1 MTFPLLA
8 RHSIK
13 TRVTLVMLSIFV
25 VSIWLL
31 SSYVSRMLR
40 SDMERLL
47 GDQQFSTASMVADD
61 IERDLMDRILWLQ
74 SVATTITPTMLENP
88 AGLQRF
94 LAERLILHKLFSGGG
109 LIYRADGT
117 VIADSRPG
125 MDRIGLKQ
133 MELDTVAAALK
144 EGSSSV
150 GRPVTDKKLQ
160 APMIGMAVPIRD
172 AQGNVIGA
180 FAGLTNLRSP
190 SYLDKISRSQ
200 VGKTGGYLLVAAKSR
215 LIISATDKAR
225 IMEALPA
232 AGVSPILDRFI
243 EGFEGTQ
250 VFVNPRG
257 VEVLASAKGIPVA
270 NWYVASIMPTEEA
283 FAPIRDLQR
292 RMLLATTLL
301 TLLAGGLT
309 WWMLRR
315 QLAPMLDTAQR
326 LGRLAVS
333 GQPVQALPIAR
344 EDEVGELIG
353 GFNRMLDK
361 LAQRDATLH
370 ERDEILR
377 SILETSLDGFWQID
391 SQGRLLDINATYC
404 QQSGYSREELLG
416 MSVSN
421 LEAQES
427 AAETEM
433 HMRKLIESG
442 HDLFESRHRRKD
454 GSIWDVEVSA
464 TYQAAEE
471 LFCVFVRDI
480 TGRKH
485 AEGALK
491 ASVQRFSDLVNT
503 TDGIVWE
510 ADASTFEF
518 TFVSKKAEAIL
529 GFATDDWLI
538 PGFWV
543 AHLHPDDA
551 VWAPEYC
558 LSCTRR
564 IEAHDF
570 VYRFIAR
577 DGRTVWL
584 RDIVTVVAEDGVPRW
599 LRGIMVDVTGQKQAD
614 AELETHRHHLEK
626 LVLSRTSELSKAR
639 DEAEAASRAK
649 TAFLA
654 NMSHELRTPMNGIL
668 GMTELAMRR
677 ATDPQQIDWLKK
689 SQGSANHLL
698 SVINDILDISKIE
711 SDRLTLEER
720 DFSLAETIAEVMH
733 MEKEAA
739 EAKGLGLSWQVNP
752 GLPELLCGDAM
763 RLRQILL
770 NFTGNAI
777 KFSDAGEITVHAFPV
792 EDDSLS
798 VLLKIEVT
806 DRGIGLSPEQQGR
819 LFHAFTQADGS
830 TTRKYGGTGLGLI
843 ISRRIARL
851 MGGDA
856 GVVSEPGRGSTFWAT
871 ARLGRAKGDAP
882 SGAPQA
888 AEPPLEELR
897 RQFAG
902 TRILV
907 VEDEPVNLEVLEF
920 LLQQAG
926 LSADLAHDGQ
936 EALGKARQG
945 GYAMILMDVQMPVM
959 GGMEAT
965 RAIRQ
970 LPGMADIPILALT
983 ANAFDEDRTACL
995 AAGMNDHIGKP
1006 VEPDALCRVMLR
1018 WLQKSAGAGSP

>member
-25 VSIWLL
+25 VSIWVL
-31 SSYVSRMLR
+31 SAYISRMLR
-40 SDMERLL
+40 SDMEHLL
-47 GDQQFSTASMVADD
+47 GDQQFSTASLVADD
-61 IERDLMDRILWLQ
+61 IERDLMDRVLWLQ
-74 SVATTITPTMLENP
+74 SVAATITPTMLANP
-88 AGLQRF
+88 AGLQQF
-94 LAERLILHKLFSGGG
+94 LAERLILHKLFNGGG

-117 VIADSRPG
+117 AIADSLPG
-125 MDRIGLKQ
+125 MDRIGLKH
-133 MELDTVAAALK
+133 MDLDTVTAALK
-144 EGSSSV
+144 EGRSSV
-150 GRPVTDKKLQ
+150 GRPVPDKKLQ

-180 FAGLTNLRSP
+180 FAGLTKLRAP
-190 SYLDKISRSQ
+190 GYLDKISRNQ
-200 VGKTGGYLLVAAKSR
+200 VGKTGGFLLVAAKSR
-215 LIISATDKAR
+215 LIIAATDKAR

-243 EGFEGTQ
+243 DGFEGTQ

-257 VEVLASAKGIPVA
+257 VEVVASAKGIPVA
-270 NWYVASIMPTEEA
+270 NWYVATIMPTEEA

-292 RMLLATTLL
+292 RMLLATIFL

-315 QLAPMLDTAQR
+315 QLAPMLDTAQL
-326 LGRLAVS
+326 LGRLATS
-333 GQPVQALPIAR
+333 GEAVQALPIAR
-344 EDEVGELIG
+344 DDEVGKLVG
-353 GFNRMLDK
+353 GFNRLLDS
-361 LAQRDATLH
+361 LAQRDARLH

-377 SILETSLDGFWQID
+377 SILETSLDGFWQVD
-391 SQGRLLDINATYC
+391 SQGRLLDVNATYC

-416 MSVSN
+416 MSISN
-421 LEAQES
+421 LEAQEV
-427 AAETEM
+427 AAETEI
-433 HMRKLIESG
+433 HIRKVIESG

-454 GSIWDVEVSA
+454 GSVWDVEVS
-464 TYQAAEE
+464 TTFQAAEG

-480 TGRKH
+480 SGRKH

-510 ADASTFEF
+510 ADASSFQF

-529 GFATDDWLI
+529 GFATDDWLT
-538 PGFWV
+538 PGFWT

-551 VWAPEYC
+551 VWAPQYC

-564 IEAHDF
+564 IDAHDF

-577 DGRTVWL
+577 NGHTVWL
-584 RDIVTVVAEDGVPRW
+584 RNIVTVVAEDGVPRW
-599 LRGIMVDVTGQKQAD
+599 LRGIMVDVTRQKQAD
-614 AELETHRHHLEK
+614 AELETHRHHLEE
-626 LVLSRTSELSKAR
+626 LVLSRTSDLSKAR

-649 TAFLA
+649 TTFLA

-689 SQGSANHLL
+689 SQASAKHLL
-698 SVINDILDISKIE
+698 TVINDILDISKIE

-733 MEKEAA
+733 MEEEEAA
-739 EAKGLGLSWQVNP
+739 AKGLGLSWQVDP
-752 GLPELLCGDAM
+752 GLPGLLCGDAM

-798 VLLKIEVT
+798 VLVKIEVT

-819 LFHAFTQADGS
+819 LFHAFTQADDS
-830 TTRKYGGTGLGLI
+830 MTRRYGGTGLGLI

-871 ARLGRAKGDAP
+871 TRLRRATGDAP
-882 SGAPQA
+882 AGTPQA
-888 AEPPLEELR
+888 AEPPQEALR

-907 VEDEPVNLEVLEF
+907 VEDEPVNREVLEF

-936 EALGKARQG
+936 EAMEKVRQG

-983 ANAFDEDRTACL
+983 ANAFDEDRNACL

-1006 VEPDALCRVMLR
+1006 VEPDALCRIMLR
-1018 WLQKSAGAGSP
+1018 WLQKSAGAASV